1 LEIAEYSLLG
11 VGLAMDAFAAAICKG
26 LSIKKNFIK
35 NGIIVALFFGF
46 FQALMPFIGYKL
58 AETFAES
65 LKAIDHWI
73 AFVLL
78 VLIGVNMIRE
88 SRDKTCDI
96 DSGVM
101 DFKSL
106 FMLSIATSIDALA
119 VGISFAFLDKNIYYG
134 SATIGII
141 TFFISLIGVKIG
153 RSFGIKFKD
162 KAQIA
167 GGLVLI
173 FLGTKILFEHL
184 GIIA

>member
-1 LEIAEYSLLG
+1 
-11 VGLAMDAFAAAICKG
+11 MDAFAASICKG
-26 LSIKKNFIK
+26 LSMKKDVLK
-35 NGIIVALFFGF
+35 NGLIVALFFGF
-46 FQALMPFIGYKL
+46 FQALMPIIGYQVGIL
-58 AETFAES
+58 FAES
-65 LKAIDHWI
+65 VKAIDHWI

-78 VLIGVNMIRE
+78 SVIGINMIRE
-88 SRDKTCDI
+88 SRDKTCDV

-141 TFFISLIGVKIG
+141 TFVISFIGVKIG
-153 RSFGIKFKD
+153 RRFGIKFKD

-167 GGLVLI
+167 GGVVLI
-173 FLGTKILFEHL
+173 LLGVKILFEHL
-184 GIIA
+184 GILI